1 MARPGPRQRS
11 GHGTVMRTMSYPTST
26 QRNISGPGEPENEPV
41 SVVMPVRD
49 EERHLEESVR
59 SVLGQDYPGELEVVL
74 AVGPSRDRTLQVAQR
89 LASADSRITVV
100 PNPTGQIPCGV
111 NAAIKAS
118 RHSIVARVDGHA
130 LLPQGYLSAAVRA
143 LRQTGADNVGGIMA
157 AEGVTH
163 FQQAVAW
170 AMTSR
175 FGVGAAKFHTG
186 GRPGPVDSVYLGV
199 YRRAAIE
206 QVGGY
211 DESYL
216 RAEDWELN
224 HRIRLAGG
232 LIWFLPELHVSYR
245 PRASARAL
253 GSQYFYYGRWR
264 RVVARQHAGTINPR
278 YLAPPGAVLAML
290 AGTLIGI
297 AGLVGLADGSG
308 WIWPALAAAG
318 LLVPVAYLTGVLGV
332 TASAMRL
339 LRLPVAAR
347 LPLALATMHVCWGIG
362 FLTSP
367 RRLIPGHGPARPRR
381 LAAPASGPGEDTT
394 IKETGQVL
402 RPGAGSPPP
411 RGRSGT

>member
-1 MARPGPRQRS
+1 
-11 GHGTVMRTMSYPTST
+11 MRTMSYPAST
-26 QRNISGPGEPENEPV
+26 QSNISGPGGPAAEPV
-41 SVVMPVRD
+41 SVVMPVRN

-74 AVGPSRDRTLQVAQR
+74 AVGPSRDRTLQVAR
-89 LASADSRITVV
+89 SLAADDPRVTVI

-143 LRQTGADNVGGIMA
+143 LHKSGADNVGGIMA
-157 AEGVTH
+157 AEGVTP
-163 FQQAVAW
+163 FQRAVAW

-199 YRRAAIE
+199 YRRTAIE
-206 QVGGY
+206 RVGGY

-232 LIWFLPELHVSYR
+232 MVWFQPDLQVTYR
-245 PRASARAL
+245 PRASARTL
-253 GSQYFYYGRWR
+253 GSQYFFYGRWR

-278 YLAPPGAVLAML
+278 YLAPPGAVVAMAAGVLIGL
-290 AGTLIGI
+290 AGL
-297 AGLVGLADGSG
+297 AGLAGGSG
-308 WIWPALAAAG
+308 WIWPVLATAGFAVPAIYLAGVLAA
-318 LLVPVAYLTGVLGV
+318 
-332 TASAMRL
+332 TASALRL
-339 LRLPVAAR
+339 LRLPAAVR
-347 LPLALATMHVCWGIG
+347 LPLALATMHICWGVG

-367 RRLIPGHGPARPRR
+367 RSLMPGHGRAPSRR
-381 LAAPASGPGEDTT
+381 LAAAGDGSGAGGALTQ
-394 IKETGQVL
+394 IGLAL
-402 RPGAGSPPP
+402 RPGAGSPPA
-411 RGRSGT
+411 RGRQGM

>member
-1 MARPGPRQRS
+1 
-11 GHGTVMRTMSYPTST
+11 MRTMSYPAST
-26 QRNISGPGEPENEPV
+26 QSNISGSGGPLAEPV
-41 SVVMPVRD
+41 SVVMPVRN

-59 SVLGQDYPGELEVVL
+59 SVLDQDYPGELEVVL
-74 AVGPSRDRTLQVAQR
+74 AVGPSRDRTLEVAQS
-89 LASADSRITVV
+89 LAAADPRVTLV

-118 RHSIVARVDGHA
+118 RHSVVARVDGHA
-130 LLPQGYLSAAVRA
+130 LLPPGYLSAAVAA

-157 AEGVTH
+157 AEGVTP
-163 FQQAVAW
+163 FQRAVAW

-199 YRRAAIE
+199 YRRTAIE
-206 QVGGY
+206 RAGGY

-232 LIWFLPELHVSYR
+232 MIWFLPELQVSYR
-245 PRASARAL
+245 PRASTRTL
-253 GSQYFYYGRWR
+253 GSQYFHYGRWR

-290 AGTLIGI
+290 AGTL
-297 AGLVGLADGSG
+297 AGLAGLAGLAAGPG
-308 WIWPALAAAG
+308 WIWAVLAIAGFAVPAMYLA
-318 LLVPVAYLTGVLGV
+318 GVLAV
-332 TASAMRL
+332 AASAVRL
-339 LRLPVAAR
+339 LRLPAAVR
-347 LPLALATMHVCWGIG
+347 LPLALATMHVCWGVG

-367 RRLIPGHGPARPRR
+367 RRLMPGRGHGPSRR
-381 LAAPASGPGEDTT
+381 LAGASGRAAAGGAVT
-394 IKETGQVL
+394 QVSLAL

-411 RGRSGT
+411 RGRRGR

>member
-1 MARPGPRQRS
+1 
-11 GHGTVMRTMSYPTST
+11 MRTMSYPAST
-26 QRNISGPGEPENEPV
+26 QSNISGPGEPAAEPV
-41 SVVMPVRD
+41 SVVMPVRN
-49 EERHLEESVR
+49 EERHLAESVR
-59 SVLGQDYPGELEVVL
+59 SVLDQDYPGELEVVL
-74 AVGPSRDRTLQVAQR
+74 AVGPSRDRTLQVSES
-89 LASADSRITVV
+89 LAAADSRVTVV
-100 PNPTGQIPCGV
+100 PNPTGRIPCGV

-130 LLPQGYLSAAVRA
+130 LLPRGYLSAAVRA

-157 AEGVTH
+157 AEGVTT

-206 QVGGY
+206 RVGGY

-232 LIWFLPELHVSYR
+232 MIWFLPDLLVSYR
-245 PRASARAL
+245 PRASVQTL

-264 RVVARQHAGTINPR
+264 RVVARQHPGTINPR
-278 YLAPPGAVLAML
+278 YLAPPLAVLVML
-290 AGTLIGI
+290 AGTLVGV
-297 AGLVGLADGSG
+297 AGLVGLAVASG
-308 WIWPALAAAG
+308 WIWPVLAIAG
-318 LLVPVAYLTGVLGV
+318 FAVPAMYLAGVLGV
-332 TASAMRL
+332 TASALRL
-339 LRLPVAAR
+339 LRLPVATR

-367 RRLIPGHGPARPRR
+367 RSLMPGQGTAPRR
-381 LAAPASGPGEDTT
+381 LADSSG
-394 IKETGQVL
+394 ETAVL
-402 RPGAGSPPP
+402 RPAGQALRPAAGSPPA
-411 RGRSGT
+411 RGHPGM